1 VTVSRRAVLAGGAVA
16 GTAAAVGGGVLWTQ
30 SQPDV
35 ESAATAVAFFGPH
48 QAGIATPAQARVE
61 VVALDLTTRRPQDV
75 IAVFRA
81 WTDLMATGLRGTA
94 DADLFAVPAA
104 LTATWG
110 IGPGFLPGLG
120 LRRLQPE
127 GLAELPAFS
136 KDRLQPRWSGGDVFL
151 QIGADDPVVAA
162 TAARHLVAAAAS
174 ALEVRWWQ
182 RGFSSATRR
191 NLMGQVDGTAN
202 LAVEDPLFA
211 QTVWC
216 ADTQPEWLRGGS
228 YVAVRRIRML
238 LDEWNGQTVD
248 QQEAVIGRVKDT
260 GAPLGGSAET
270 DPVDLSAQTAQLEL
284 VVPADAH
291 VRLAH
296 PQNTRGA
303 RIQRRSISY
312 DDGADGA
319 GLLFMAW
326 QADPR
331 TGFIPVQARLDV
343 GDALNRFTVAEG
355 SALFA
360 CFPGCDPG
368 GYVGETLFAS
378 V

>member
-1 VTVSRRAVLAGGAVA
+1 MTISRRTLLAGGALA
-16 GTAAAVGGGVLWTQ
+16 GTAAAVGGGVLW
-30 SQPDV
+30 SQQQNDQDEAGGV
-35 ESAATAVAFFGPH
+35 EAFYGEH

-61 VVALDLTTRRPQDV
+61 VVSLDLTTRSIPQTV
-75 IAVFRA
+75 AVLKA
-81 WTDLMATGLRGTA
+81 WTDLMATGLQGTA
-94 DADLFAVPAA
+94 DADLFATPAR

-110 IGPGFLPGLG
+110 IGPGFLPHLG
-120 LRRLQPE
+120 LRRMQPD

-151 QIGADDPVVAA
+151 QVGADDAVIAA
-162 TAARHLVAAAAS
+162 TAARHLVAAAGDAMK
-174 ALEVRWWQ
+174 VRWWQ

-202 LAVEDPLFA
+202 LAVDDPLFA
-211 QTVWC
+211 QTVW
-216 ADTQPEWLRGGS
+216 AGDTQPQWLRGGS
-228 YVAVRRIRML
+228 YVAIRRIRML
-238 LDEWNGQTVD
+238 LDEWNAQSVEH
-248 QQEAVIGRVKDT
+248 QEAVIGRFKDS
-260 GAPLGGSAET
+260 GAPFNGTQET
-270 DPVDLSAQTAQLEL
+270 DAVDLSAQTADLEL
-284 VVPADAH
+284 VIPADAH
-291 VRLAH
+291 IRLAN
-296 PQNTRGA
+296 PQSTRGA
-303 RIQRRSISY
+303 RIQRRGFSY

-343 GDALNRFTVAEG
+343 GDALNRFSVAEG

-360 CFPGCDPG
+360 CFPGCQPG
-368 GYVGETLFAS
+368 GYVGQTLFES

>member
-1 VTVSRRAVLAGGAVA
+1 VNVSRRAVLAGGVAA
-16 GTAAAVGGGVLWTQ
+16 GTAVAVGGGVVW
-30 SQPDV
+30 SQREQPQAEHGDV
-35 ESAATAVAFFGPH
+35 TFYGDH

-61 VVALDLTTRRPQDV
+61 AVALDLTTATPAAV
-75 IAVFRA
+75 AAVFQSWSA
-81 WTDLMATGLRGTA
+81 LMVSDFAQTA
-94 DADLFAVPAA
+94 DAALFATPAR

-110 IGPGFLPGLG
+110 IGPGLLPALG

-127 GLAELPAFS
+127 GLAELPSFS
-136 KDRLQPRWSGGDVFL
+136 KDRLQKRWSGGDVFL
-151 QIGADDPVVAA
+151 QVGADDAVIAA
-162 TAARHLVAAAAS
+162 TAARHLVAAADKAM
-174 ALEVRWWQ
+174 EVRWWQ
-182 RGFSSATRR
+182 RGFSSPTRR

-202 LAVEDPLFA
+202 LQASAPLFDEV
-211 QTVWC
+211 VWS

-238 LDEWNGQTVD
+238 LEEWNAQEIA
-248 QQEAVIGRVKDT
+248 QQEAVIGRFKDT
-260 GAPLGGSAET
+260 GAPLSGTAEQ
-270 DPVDLSAQTAQLEL
+270 DPVDLSAQSENLEL

-291 VRLAH
+291 VRLAN
-296 PQNTRGA
+296 PENTRGA
-303 RIQRRSISY
+303 RIQRRGFSY
-312 DDGADGA
+312 DDGELGA

-343 GDALNRFTVAEG
+343 GDALNRFTVTEG

-360 CFPGCDPG
+360 CLPGCQPG
-368 GYVGETLFAS
+368 GYVGETLFDA